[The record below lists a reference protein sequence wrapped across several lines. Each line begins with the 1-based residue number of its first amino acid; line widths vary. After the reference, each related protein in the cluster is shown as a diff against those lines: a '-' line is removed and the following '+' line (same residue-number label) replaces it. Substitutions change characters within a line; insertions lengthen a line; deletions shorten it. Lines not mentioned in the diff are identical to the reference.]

1 MVKKGNIHN
10 FCLTMC
16 YVLGKIE
23 DSNNKTHFP
32 TVMNQRISGL
42 PWLWELLS
50 SHYLWLYHA
59 WLMSWIRSERASV
72 AEEAVLRLSIEQ
84 GCMFNEDNCRVS
96 VRDTKKPS
104 CYNESETLS
113 IYVNFTLTC
122 NAHMDMVHS
131 CKVLGSISALALT
144 CKPHTFYLCLCGRV
158 WENN

>member
-1 MVKKGNIHN
+1 MWSDRMVKKGNIHN

-96 VRDTKKPS
+96 VRDTKVATMNQK
-104 CYNESETLS
+104 LWAFMS
-113 IYVNFTLTC
+113 ILLWHVMPIWTWCTVARFW
-122 NAHMDMVHS
+122 
-131 CKVLGSISALALT
+131 VLFQLW
-144 CKPHTFYLCLCGRV
+144 H
-158 WENN
+158 